1 MPAAGF
7 LQRRHRAVAGIG
19 QVVGAAR
26 GEGAARWRLARIG
39 HLPGNGEERLAAL
52 PREVEA
58 RHVAAAFVALAQ
70 AERTTA
76 HVMTV
81 DGGNIEAALR

>member
-1 MPAAGF
+1 MLHDPP
-7 LQRRHRAVAGIG
+7 RPDRAST
-19 QVVGAAR
+19 
-26 GEGAARWRLARIG
+26 
-39 HLPGNGEERLAAL
+39 
-52 PREVEA
+52 

-70 AERTTA
+70 AGRTTA

>member
-1 MPAAGF
+1 MRVNGINADRIRSGLLDDDF
-7 LQRRHRAVAGIG
+7 ISQRSK
-19 QVVGAAR
+19 AR
-26 GEGAARWRLARIG
+26 GIDEETYMS
-39 HLPGNGEERLAAL
+39 GNLIQ
-52 PREVEA
+52 REVEA
-58 RHVAAAFVALAQ
+58 RHVADAFVALAQ

>member
-1 MPAAGF
+1 MTIARDLGRAGRT
-7 LQRRHRAVAGIG
+7 LLLHDPPRPDRAST
-19 QVVGAAR
+19 
-26 GEGAARWRLARIG
+26 
-39 HLPGNGEERLAAL
+39 
-52 PREVEA
+52 

-70 AERTTA
+70 AGRTTA

>member
-1 MPAAGF
+1 MTIARDLGRAGRT
-7 LQRRHRAVAGIG
+7 LLLHDPPRPDRAST
-19 QVVGAAR
+19 
-26 GEGAARWRLARIG
+26 
-39 HLPGNGEERLAAL
+39 
-52 PREVEA
+52 
-58 RHVAAAFVALAQ
+58 RHVAAFVALAQ

>member
-1 MPAAGF
+1 MLHDPP
-7 LQRRHRAVAGIG
+7 RPDRAST
-19 QVVGAAR
+19 
-26 GEGAARWRLARIG
+26 
-39 HLPGNGEERLAAL
+39 
-52 PREVEA
+52 
-58 RHVAAAFVALAQ
+58 RHVAAFVALAQ

>member
-1 MPAAGF
+1 M
-7 LQRRHRAVAGIG
+7 I
-19 QVVGAAR
+19 AAR
-26 GEGAARWRLARIG
+26 ASSRGIDEAAYLG
-39 HLPGNGEERLAAL
+39 GNLLG
-52 PREVEA
+52 REVEA